1 MILIDNKFNS
11 INDEQKNELDEILN
25 EVVNYLNNVITDE
38 NIKQI
43 INENSQNIIIQLT
56 DNYNYSIKLP
66 NGMVRTM
73 DFPGSVGA
81 LKTNMYNELNSSEI
95 HIVPGVALRSNYSK
109 HQLVHEL
116 LHALSSNE
124 HNYFNE
130 NGITYTKTGTKIDF
144 YDRNTDDVKIT
155 NNPSSDGLNEGI
167 TEFLASNITNDFNG
181 NYAPF
186 VVISKLLLDANP
198 NLINAYFSRE
208 LDEID
213 KFYCDLEE
221 KQSIITRADLMSFT
235 SKETNIE
242 SLFKVISGALSYNKT
257 INPNYNEEYL
267 NDIITYLDSNYIL
280 DAGSWGDFISISNST
295 KM

>member
-280 DAGSWGDFISISNST
+280 DAGSWSDFISISNST